1 MIRTTLSL
9 GFSLLLLFVSSCN
22 SPGNS
27 DQSQKDILH
36 PLVSNTDAE
45 KLTIYLGLKELRQ
58 TDSSIVYH
66 ASALYQEDTVGL
78 QVEILKD
85 IPEGI
90 DGQGDVI
97 EDQAFVE
104 GGMKFTSLGQE
115 SDKFVHALQELFD
128 EPAENALKDFK
139 VEPLVFSSNNR
150 KVDLEKQATYS
161 FKLFVFN
168 NYGAE
173 AELFATV
180 DTYKKALMI
189 TEKDAIY
196 RKNLL
201 SAFIDE

>member
-1 MIRTTLSL
+1 MATSL
-9 GFSLLLLFVSSCN
+9 EKMLLLVE
-22 SPGNS
+22 
-27 DQSQKDILH
+27 Q
-36 PLVSNTDAE
+36 V
-45 KLTIYLGLKELRQ
+45 GLKR
-58 TDSSIVYH
+58 VY
-66 ASALYQEDTVGL
+66 
-78 QVEILKD
+78 
-85 IPEGI
+85 
-90 DGQGDVI
+90 
-97 EDQAFVE
+97 
-104 GGMKFTSLGQE
+104 E
-115 SDKFVHALQELFD
+115 SE
-128 EPAENALKDFK
+128 ALKDFK

-150 KVDLEKQATYS
+150 QVDLEKQATYS

>member
-22 SPGNS
+22 SPVNS
-27 DQSQKDILH
+27 DQSQEDRLH
-36 PLVSNTDAE
+36 PLVNNTNAE
-45 KLTIYLGLKELRQ
+45 KLTFYLGLKELRQ
-58 TDSSIVYH
+58 TDSSFVYH
-66 ASALYQEDTVGL
+66 ARALYQEDTVGL

-90 DGQGDVI
+90 DGHGEAI

-115 SDKFVHALQELFD
+115 SDRFVHALQELFD
-128 EPAENALKDFK
+128 EPAEEALKDFK

-150 KVDLEKQATYS
+150 QVDLEKQATYS

-189 TEKDAIY
+189 TEKDAID